1 MISDLTF
8 LTNESDRKLSTRL
21 NKLLSKS
28 SQFDCLVGYFYL
40 SGFYLI
46 QKSLEPCEKI
56 RILVGLK
63 TENQVYKALQEARI
77 QQAFNFRSTT
87 EIVKD
92 FKKVVLEQL
101 TNADETDEV
110 ETGIK
115 QFVRWCSEGKV
126 EVRAY
131 DKHPIHSKLYIFS
144 FNQDQVDKG
153 RVITGSSNLSVSGLH
168 NNLEF
173 NVELKSRSDY
183 DFAAEKFEELW
194 KESVEVSEDFIQT
207 VKNDSHLAQFSP
219 YQLFLK
225 FLYEYFRI
233 ELNQP
238 RKLEQDYQPNGFL
251 RLQYQHDAV
260 LTAKRIVQEYNGVF
274 IADVV
279 GLGKT
284 YMAAMLARELDG
296 RSLVI
301 APPALTDK
309 NNPGAWQNVFH
320 DFGVRGF
327 HVESVGKLDKIL
339 KEVDLSKYQ
348 YVFIDEAH
356 RFRNEDNETY
366 EKLHKICKSKVK
378 LPNGELKDKGVI
390 LVTAT
395 PFNNR
400 PNDLL
405 SQLKLFQSSRNSTL
419 PNLPNLDNFFRNLN
433 SRLRAYHRIND
444 REIYLKTMRENA
456 REVRERILKHLM
468 VRRTRS
474 EISSYYGEDLA
485 KQNLKFPEVADPQ
498 PVYYELSQREN
509 EIFTRTIERIA
520 RQISY
525 ARYRPLID
533 RYFRGNLDENRVAA
547 QNNLAAFMMVLLVKR
562 LESSFEAFR
571 LTLKRFIAIYQKFI
585 KAYHNGYVYVSKKRM
600 AQIFELIESADFE
613 AIEKLIEVDEAE
625 KYGSDEF
632 HPEFIADLEKDLR
645 VLLTI
650 DEDWKSIYRDPKW
663 EKFKHLLQ
671 NDPIFKN
678 SKLLVFT
685 ESKETAEYLT
695 DRIKD
700 ESNEKVICFNGS
712 SSKKDREEIILNF
725 DARVRNPKDDFRILI
740 TTDTLSEGVSLHR
753 SNVVINYDIPWNPT
767 RMMQR
772 VGRINR
778 VDTKFE
784 KVFTYN
790 FFPSDEGEEAIGLQ
804 AAAEAKIE
812 AFIEMLG
819 NDARLLTEN
828 EEVKS
833 FSLFQQITSKV
844 TITGESDEG
853 ENSELKYLQI
863 IRDVQQHHKELFAQ
877 IKSLPKKARASQK
890 IEKAKET
897 GALPNS
903 LLTYFRLGKLDKFYL
918 TTAKDSVAQEI
929 DFLEAAKIL
938 ETESKEKF
946 SVGKDFFQLLTKNQ
960 EALAI
965 ALQDDHETEYASG
978 SSRDAASKL
987 LKTLDY
993 FTQRKLTLDFTEDE
1007 EQFFKN
1013 AVKAL
1018 QTGELAKKT
1027 ISRISK
1033 AVQKINDSRAI
1044 LEVLKE
1050 NISVNDFVQKEVF
1063 TTEKQ
1068 YKSRE
1073 VILSEYFI

>member
-1 MISDLTF
+1 MTSDLTF

-28 SQFDCLVGYFYL
+28 SRFDCLVGYFYL
-40 SGFYLI
+40 SGFHRI
-46 QKSLEPCEKI
+46 QEFLEPCEKV

-63 TENQVYKALQEARI
+63 TENQIYKALQQAKEV
-77 QQAFNFRSTT
+77 QQKFNFRLPSETA
-87 EIVKD
+87 KD
-92 FKKVVLEQL
+92 FKNLVLDQL
-101 TNADETDEV
+101 NSADETFEV
-110 ETGIK
+110 ESGIK
-115 QFVRWCSEGKV
+115 QFVKWCSEGKV

-131 DKHPIHSKLYIFS
+131 DKHPIHAKLYIFS
-144 FNQDQVDKG
+144 FDENQVDKG
-153 RVITGSSNLSVSGLH
+153 RIITGSSNLSESGLH
-168 NNLEF
+168 GNLEF

-183 DFAAEKFEELW
+183 DFASEKFEELW
-194 KESVEVSEDFIQT
+194 KDSVEVSEDFVQA
-207 VKNDSHLAQFSP
+207 VKNESHLAQFTP

-225 FLYEYFRI
+225 FLYEYFRV

-238 RKLEQDYQPNGFL
+238 RKLEQEYQPSGFL

-260 LTAKRIVQEYNGVF
+260 LTAKRIVEEYNGVF

-284 YMAAMLARELDG
+284 YMAAMLARELNG

-327 HVESVGKLDKIL
+327 HVESVGKLDQIL
-339 KEVDLSKYQ
+339 KLDLSKFH

-378 LPNGELKDKGVI
+378 LPNGEVKEKGVI

-419 PNLPNLDNFFRNLN
+419 PNLPNLENFFRNLN

-444 REIYLKTMRENA
+444 RELYLSTMRENA
-456 REVRERILKHLM
+456 REVRERILKYLM

-474 EISSYYGEDLA
+474 EINNFYGDDLA

-498 PVYYELSQREN
+498 PVFYELSKREN

-520 RQISY
+520 KHISY

-533 RYFRGNLDENRVAA
+533 RYFKGNLDENRVAA

-585 KAYHNGYVYVSKKRM
+585 KAYHNGYVYVSKKRT
-600 AQIFELIESADFE
+600 AQIFELIESSDFD
-613 AIEKLIEVDEAE
+613 AIEKLIEAEEAE
-625 KYGSDEF
+625 KYGADEF
-632 HPEFIADLEKDLR
+632 YPAFISDLENDLR
-645 VLLTI
+645 VLTSI
-650 DEDWKSIYRDPKW
+650 EEDWKSIYRDPKW
-663 EKFKHLLQ
+663 EKFKNLLQ
-671 NDPIFKN
+671 NDPIFGS

-695 DRIKD
+695 NRIKD
-700 ESNEKVICFNGS
+700 ESDEKVICFNGS
-712 SSKKDREEIILNF
+712 SSKKDREEIIRNF
-725 DARVRNPKDDFRILI
+725 DARVRNPKDDYRILI
-740 TTDTLSEGVSLHR
+740 TTDTLAEGVSLHR

-790 FFPSDEGEEAIGLQ
+790 FFPSDEGEEAIGLR
-804 AAAEAKIE
+804 ASAEAKIE

-833 FSLFQQITSKV
+833 FTLFERITSKA
-844 TITGESDEG
+844 TITGESEED

-863 IRDVQQHHKELFAQ
+863 IRDIQQHHKELFAQ
-877 IKSLPKKARASQK
+877 VKSLPKKARASQK
-890 IEKAKET
+890 IEDSKEMNVS
-897 GALPNS
+897 PDS

-918 TTAKDSVAQEI
+918 ANDKDLAAKEI

-938 ETESKEKF
+938 QTNSKEKL
-946 SVGKDFFQLLTKNQ
+946 SVGKSFFELLTKNRT
-960 EALAI
+960 ALDI
-965 ALQDDHETEYASG
+965 ALQGDHETEYASG
-978 SSRDAASKL
+978 SSRDASGKL

-993 FTQRKLTLDFTEDE
+993 FMQKKLMLDFTEDE
-1007 EQFFKN
+1007 ELFFN
-1013 AVKAL
+1013 NTIKAL
-1018 QTGELAKKT
+1018 QNGELAKKT
-1027 ISRISK
+1027 ISKVSK
-1033 AVQKINDSRAI
+1033 AIQKINDSRAI

-1050 NISVNDFVQKEVF
+1050 NISLDDFTQTESS
-1063 TTEKQ
+1063 TTANQFKT
-1068 YKSRE
+1068 RE

>member
-8 LTNESDRKLSTRL
+8 LTNESERKLSTRL
-21 NKLLSKS
+21 NVLLSKS
-28 SQFDCLVGYFYL
+28 CRFDCLVGYFYL

-56 RILVGLK
+56 RILIGLK
-63 TENQVYKALQEARI
+63 TEHDVYKALQQAKI
-77 QQAFNFRSTT
+77 QQTFNFRSTA

-92 FKKVVLEQL
+92 FKKVVLEQII
-101 TNADETDEV
+101 NADETSEV
-110 ETGIK
+110 ETGIE

-144 FNQDQVDKG
+144 FDENQVDKG
-153 RVITGSSNLSVSGLH
+153 RVITGSSNLSVSGLQ

-173 NVELKSRSDY
+173 NVELKNRSDY

-194 KESVEVSEDFIQT
+194 KESVEVSQDFVQI
-207 VKNDSHLAQFSP
+207 VKNESHLAQFSP
-219 YQLFLK
+219 HQLFLK

-238 RKLEQDYQPNGFL
+238 RKLEQDYQPSGFL

-296 RSLVI
+296 RSLII

-327 HVESVGKLDKIL
+327 HVESVGKLDQIL
-339 KEVDLSKYQ
+339 KLDLSKFH

-405 SQLKLFQSSRNSTL
+405 SQLKLFQSSRSSTL

-433 SRLRAYHRIND
+433 NRLRMYHRIND
-444 REIYLKTMRENA
+444 RENYLNTMRENA
-456 REVRERILKHLM
+456 REIRERILKYLM

-474 EISSYYGEDLA
+474 EISNYYGEDLA

-498 PVYYELSQREN
+498 PVYYELSPREN
-509 EIFTRTIERIA
+509 EIFTRTIGRIA
-520 RQISY
+520 QQISY
-525 ARYRPLID
+525 ARYRPLIN
-533 RYFRGNLDENRVAA
+533 RYFKGNLDENRVAA

-571 LTLKRFIAIYQKFI
+571 LTLKRFISIYQKFI
-585 KAYHNGYVYVSKKRM
+585 KAYHNGYVYVSKKRT

-613 AIEKLIEVDEAE
+613 AIEKLIELEEAE
-625 KYGSDEF
+625 KYGADEF
-632 HPEFIADLEKDLR
+632 NPAFIADLENDLK
-645 VLLTI
+645 VLLAI
-650 DEDWKSIYRDPKW
+650 EEDWKSIYRDPKW
-663 EKFKHLLQ
+663 EKLKNLLQ
-671 NDPIFKN
+671 NNSIFQT
-678 SKLLVFT
+678 SKLLLFT

-695 DRIKD
+695 NRIKD
-700 ESNEKVICFNGS
+700 ESSEKVICFNGS
-712 SSKKDREEIILNF
+712 SSKKDREEIIQNF
-725 DARVRNPKDDFRILI
+725 DARVRHPKDDFRILI
-740 TTDTLSEGVSLHR
+740 TTDTLAEGVSLHR

-772 VGRINR
+772 VGRVNR

-784 KVFTYN
+784 QVFTYN

-844 TITGESDEG
+844 SITGESEED

-877 IKSLPKKARASQK
+877 IKSLPKKARACQK
-890 IEKAKET
+890 IEISDKKDVS
-897 GALPNS
+897 PDS

-918 TTAKDSVAQEI
+918 ANAQDLLAQEI

-938 ETESKEKF
+938 ETESKEKL
-946 SVGKDFFQLLTKNQ
+946 SIGKNFFPLLTKNQ
-960 EALAI
+960 SALAI
-965 ALQDDHETEYASG
+965 ALQDDHETEYSSG
-978 SSRDAASKL
+978 SSRDASSKL

-993 FTQRKLTLDFTEDE
+993 FMQKNLVLDFTEDE

-1013 AVKAL
+1013 VIKAL
-1018 QTGELAKKT
+1018 QNGELAKKT
-1027 ISRISK
+1027 ISKVSK
-1033 AVQKINDSRAI
+1033 AIQKINNSRSI
-1044 LEVLKE
+1044 LEVLKR
-1050 NISVNDFVQKEVF
+1050 NIAIDDFVQKESS
-1063 TTEKQ
+1063 TTEKPYQ
-1068 YKSRE
+1068 ARE
-1073 VILSEYFI
+1073 VILSEYFV

>member
-8 LTNESDRKLSTRL
+8 LTNEPERKLSTRL
-21 NKLLSKS
+21 NTLLSKS
-28 SQFDCLVGYFYL
+28 SRFDCLVGYFYL
-40 SGFYLI
+40 SGFHLI
-46 QKSLEPCEKI
+46 EKFLKPCEKV
-56 RILVGLK
+56 RILIGLK
-63 TENQVYKALQEARI
+63 TENQIYKALQQARI

-92 FKKVVLEQL
+92 VKKDVLEQL
-101 TNADETDEV
+101 TNADETIEV
-110 ETGIK
+110 ERGIE
-115 QFVRWCSEGKV
+115 QLVIWCSEGKV

-131 DKHPIHSKLYIFS
+131 DKHPVHSKLYIFS
-144 FNQDQVDKG
+144 FDENQVDKG
-153 RVITGSSNLSVSGLH
+153 RVITGSSNLSVSGLQ

-173 NVELKSRSDY
+173 NVELKNRSDY
-183 DFAAEKFEELW
+183 DFASEKFEELW
-194 KESVEVSEDFIQT
+194 KESVEVSEDFVQA
-207 VKNDSHLAQFSP
+207 VKNESHLAQFSP

-225 FLYEYFRI
+225 FLYEYFRV

-327 HVESVGKLDKIL
+327 HVESVGKLDQIL
-339 KEVDLSKYQ
+339 KLDLSKFH

-378 LPNGELKDKGVI
+378 LPNGEVKDKGVI

-405 SQLKLFQSSRNSTL
+405 SQLKLFQSSRNSSL
-419 PNLPNLDNFFRNLN
+419 PNLPNLENFFRNLN

-444 REIYLKTMRENA
+444 RELYLTTMRENA
-456 REVRERILKHLM
+456 REVRERILKYLM

-474 EISSYYGEDLA
+474 EISSYYGDDLA

-498 PVYYELSQREN
+498 SIYYELSQREN

-520 RQISY
+520 QQISY

-533 RYFRGNLDENRVAA
+533 RYFKGNLDENRVAA

-613 AIEKLIEVDEAE
+613 AIEKLIEADEAE

-650 DEDWKSIYRDPKW
+650 EEDWKSIYRDPKW
-663 EKFKHLLQ
+663 EKFKNLLQ

-695 DRIKD
+695 NRIKD

-712 SSKKDREEIILNF
+712 SSKKDREEIIRNF
-725 DARVRNPKDDFRILI
+725 DARVQKPKDDYRILI
-740 TTDTLSEGVSLHR
+740 TTDTLAEGVSLHR

-833 FSLFQQITSKV
+833 FSLFEQITSKA
-844 TITGESDEG
+844 TITGESEED

-863 IRDVQQHHKELFAQ
+863 IRDIQQHHKELFAQ
-877 IKSLPKKARASQK
+877 IKSLPKKARASHK
-890 IEKAKET
+890 IENSNTKSV
-897 GALPNS
+897 LPDS

-918 TTAKDSVAQEI
+918 ANAENSLAKEI

-938 ETESKEKF
+938 ETESKEKL
-946 SVGKDFFQLLTKNQ
+946 SVGKNFFPLLTKNQ
-960 EALAI
+960 EALAL

-978 SSRDAASKL
+978 SSRDASSKL

-993 FTQRKLTLDFTEDE
+993 FIQKKLTLDFTEDE
-1007 EQFFKN
+1007 EQFFRN
-1013 AVKAL
+1013 VIKAL
-1018 QTGELAKKT
+1018 QNGELAKKT
-1027 ISRISK
+1027 ISKVSK
-1033 AVQKINDSRAI
+1033 TIQKINDSRSI
-1044 LEVLKE
+1044 LEVLKQ
-1050 NISVNDFVQKEVF
+1050 NIVIEDFVQKESS

-1068 YKSRE
+1068 NKTRE

>member
-8 LTNESDRKLSTRL
+8 LTNESERKLSTRL

-56 RILVGLK
+56 RILIGLK
-63 TENQVYKALQEARI
+63 TENQVYEALQRARI

-101 TNADETDEV
+101 TNADETAEV

-115 QFVRWCSEGKV
+115 QFVRWCSEEKV

-194 KESVEVSEDFIQT
+194 KESVEVSEDFVQA
-207 VKNDSHLAQFSP
+207 VKNESHLAQFSP

-225 FLYEYFRI
+225 FLYEYFQI

-238 RKLEQDYQPNGFL
+238 RKLEQDYQPAGFL

-327 HVESVGKLDKIL
+327 HVESVGKLDQIL
-339 KEVDLSKYQ
+339 KLDLSKFH

-378 LPNGELKDKGVI
+378 LPNGEVKDKGVI

-419 PNLPNLDNFFRNLN
+419 PNLPNLENFFRNLN

-444 REIYLKTMRENA
+444 RELYLTTMRDNA
-456 REVRERILKHLM
+456 REVRERILKYLM

-474 EISSYYGEDLA
+474 EISSYYGDDLA

-498 PVYYELSQREN
+498 SIYYELSQREN

-520 RQISY
+520 QQISY

-533 RYFRGNLDENRVAA
+533 QYFRGNLEENRIAA

-571 LTLKRFIAIYQKFI
+571 LTLKRFISIYQKFI

-613 AIEKLIEVDEAE
+613 AIEKLIETDEAE

-650 DEDWKSIYRDPKW
+650 EEDWKSIYRDPKW
-663 EKFKHLLQ
+663 EKFKDLLQ

-695 DRIKD
+695 NRIKD

-712 SSKKDREEIILNF
+712 SSKKDREEIIRNF
-725 DARVRNPKDDFRILI
+725 DARVQKPKDDYRILI
-740 TTDTLSEGVSLHR
+740 TTDTLAEGVSLHR

-833 FSLFQQITSKV
+833 FSLFEQITSKA
-844 TITGESDEG
+844 TITGESEED

-877 IKSLPKKARASQK
+877 IKALPKKARASQQ
-890 IEKAKET
+890 IENSSGKSVS
-897 GALPNS
+897 PDS

-918 TTAKDSVAQEI
+918 ATAKDSLAQEI
-929 DFLEAAKIL
+929 DFLQAAKIL
-938 ETESKEKF
+938 ETESKEKM
-946 SVGKDFFQLLTKNQ
+946 SVGKNFFPLLAKNQ
-960 EALAI
+960 DALAV
-965 ALQDDHETEYASG
+965 ALQGDHETEYSLG
-978 SSRDAASKL
+978 SNRDTSSKL

-993 FTQRKLTLDFTEDE
+993 FMQKNLMLDFTEDE

-1013 AVKAL
+1013 VIKAL
-1018 QTGELAKKT
+1018 ENGELAKKT
-1027 ISRISK
+1027 ISKVSK
-1033 AVQKINDSRAI
+1033 AIQKINDSRSI
-1044 LEVLKE
+1044 LEVLKK
-1050 NISVNDFVQKEVF
+1050 NISIDDFVQKESS

-1068 YKSRE
+1068 HKARE

>member
-8 LTNESDRKLSTRL
+8 LTNEPERKLSTRL
-21 NKLLSKS
+21 NTLLTKS
-28 SQFDCLVGYFYL
+28 SRFDCLVGYFYL

-46 QKSLEPCEKI
+46 QKSLEPCERI
-56 RILVGLK
+56 RILIGLK
-63 TENQVYKALQEARI
+63 TENQVYKALQQARI
-77 QQAFNFRSTT
+77 QQAFSFRSTT
-87 EIVKD
+87 ETVKD

-101 TNADETDEV
+101 TNAEETDEV

-144 FNQDQVDKG
+144 FDENQVDKG

-168 NNLEF
+168 NNFEF

-183 DFAAEKFEELW
+183 DFASEKFEELW

-207 VKNDSHLAQFSP
+207 VKNESHLAQFSP

-225 FLYEYFRI
+225 FLYEYFRT

-260 LTAKRIVQEYNGVF
+260 LTAKRIVEEYNGVF

-327 HVESVGKLDKIL
+327 HVESVGKLDQIL
-339 KEVDLSKYQ
+339 KLDLSKFH

-378 LPNGELKDKGVI
+378 LPNGEVKDKGVI

-419 PNLPNLDNFFRNLN
+419 PNLPNLENFFRNLN

-444 REIYLKTMRENA
+444 RELYLSTMRENA
-456 REVRERILKHLM
+456 REVRERILKYLM

-474 EISSYYGEDLA
+474 EISSYYGDDLA

-498 PVYYELSQREN
+498 SIYYELSQREN

-520 RQISY
+520 QQISY

-533 RYFRGNLDENRVAA
+533 RYFKGNLDENRVAA

-613 AIEKLIEVDEAE
+613 GIEKLIEADEAE

-632 HPEFIADLEKDLR
+632 HHEFIGDLEKDLR
-645 VLLTI
+645 VLLAI
-650 DEDWKSIYRDPKW
+650 EEDWKSIYRDPKW
-663 EKFKHLLQ
+663 EKFKDLLQ

-695 DRIKD
+695 NRIKD

-712 SSKKDREEIILNF
+712 SSKKDREEIIRNF
-725 DARVRNPKDDFRILI
+725 DARVQKPKDDYRILI
-740 TTDTLSEGVSLHR
+740 TTDTLAEGVSLHR

-778 VDTKFE
+778 VDTKFD

-833 FSLFQQITSKV
+833 FSLFEQITSKA
-844 TITGESDEG
+844 TITGESEED

-890 IEKAKET
+890 IEDSNTKNVF
-897 GALPNS
+897 PDS

-918 TTAKDSVAQEI
+918 ASAENSLAKEI

-938 ETESKEKF
+938 ETESKEKH
-946 SVGKDFFQLLTKNQ
+946 SVGKSFFPLLAKNQ

-965 ALQDDHETEYASG
+965 ALQDDHETQYASG
-978 SSRDAASKL
+978 SSRDASGKL

-993 FTQRKLTLDFTEDE
+993 FIQKKLTLDFTEDE

-1013 AVKAL
+1013 VVKAL
-1018 QTGELAKKT
+1018 QNGELAKKT
-1027 ISRISK
+1027 ISKVSK
-1033 AVQKINDSRAI
+1033 AIQKINDSRGI

-1050 NISVNDFVQKEVF
+1050 NISIEDFVQKEAS

-1068 YKSRE
+1068 NKARE
-1073 VILSEYFI
+1073 VILSEYFS

>member
-1 MISDLTF
+1 MNSDLTF
-8 LTNESDRKLSTRL
+8 LTNEAERKLSTRL

-28 SQFDCLVGYFYL
+28 SRFDCLVGYFYL

-46 QKSLEPCEKI
+46 QKSLEPCEKV
-56 RILVGLK
+56 RILIGLK
-63 TENQVYKALQEARI
+63 TESEVYKALQRVKI
-77 QQAFNFRSTT
+77 QGELEFHRPTI

-101 TNADETDEV
+101 NEAVETAEV
-110 ETGIK
+110 EEGIDH
-115 QFVRWCSEGKV
+115 FVRLCSEGKV

-131 DKHPIHSKLYIFS
+131 DKHPIHAKLYIFS

-153 RVITGSSNLSVSGLH
+153 RVITGSSNLSISGLH

-173 NVELKSRSDY
+173 NVELKNSSDY
-183 DFAAEKFEELW
+183 DFASEQFERLW
-194 KESVEVSEDFIQT
+194 KESVEVSEDFVQT
-207 VKNDSHLAQFSP
+207 VKNESHLAQFSP

-238 RKLEQDYQPNGFL
+238 RELEQDYQPDGFL

-339 KEVDLSKYQ
+339 KQDLSKYH

-378 LPNGELKDKGVI
+378 LPNGELKDKGII

-405 SQLKLFQSSRNSTL
+405 SLLKLFQSSRNSTL

-433 SRLRAYHRIND
+433 TRLRVFHRITD
-444 REIYLKTMRENA
+444 RENYVKTMRENA
-456 REVRERILKHLM
+456 REVRERILKYLM

-474 EISSYYGEDLA
+474 EISNYYGEDLA

-498 PVYYELSQREN
+498 PVFYELSQREN

-520 RQISY
+520 RQIAY
-525 ARYRPLID
+525 VRYRPLID
-533 RYFRGNLDENRVAA
+533 RYFKGDLDENRTTA
-547 QNNLAAFMMVLLVKR
+547 QNNLAAFMKVLLVKR

-571 LTLKRFIAIYQKFI
+571 LTLERFISNYRKFI
-585 KAYHNGYVYVSKKRM
+585 KAYHNGYVYVSKKRA
-600 AQIFELIESADFE
+600 AQIFELIENADFA
-613 AIEKLIEVDEAE
+613 AIEKFIDDDEAE
-625 KYGSDEF
+625 KYGADEF
-632 HPEFIADLEKDLR
+632 NPEFISDLESDLR
-645 VLLTI
+645 VLLSI
-650 DEDWKSIYRDPKW
+650 EEDWKSIYRDPKW
-663 EKFKHLLQ
+663 DKLKFLLQ
-671 NDPIFKN
+671 NDTIFHN
-678 SKLLVFT
+678 SKLLLFT
-685 ESKETAEYLT
+685 ESRETAEYLT
-695 DRIKD
+695 KRIKD
-700 ESNEKVICFNGS
+700 ELNEKVICFSGS
-712 SSKKDREEIILNF
+712 SSKKDREIILQNF
-725 DARVRNPKDDFRILI
+725 DARVRNPKDDYRILI
-740 TTDTLSEGVSLHR
+740 TTDALAEGVSLHR

-784 KVFTYN
+784 EVFTYN
-790 FFPSDEGEEAIGLQ
+790 FLPSKEGEDAIGLQ

-828 EEVKS
+828 EEIKS
-833 FSLFQQITSKV
+833 FSLFQRITSKA
-844 TITGESDEG
+844 TITGESEEDET
-853 ENSELKYLQI
+853 SELKYLQI
-863 IRDVQQHHKELFAQ
+863 IRDIQQHQKELFAQ
-877 IKSLPKKARASQK
+877 IRNLPKKARA
-890 IEKAKET
+890 AKET
-897 GALPNS
+897 PTHKDS
-903 LLTYFRLGKLDKFYL
+903 LLTYFRIGKLDKFYL
-918 TTAKDSVAQEI
+918 ADKKSASAKEI
-929 DFLEAAKIL
+929 DFLEAVNLI
-938 ETESKEKF
+938 ETDIKEKF
-946 SVGKDFFQLLTKNQ
+946 PVGKDFFALLEKNQ
-960 EALAI
+960 NALAHS
-965 ALQDDHETEYASG
+965 LQTDEETTFAPT
-978 SSRDAASKL
+978 SSRDVVTKL
-987 LKTLDY
+987 RRRLLIFKPE
-993 FTQRKLTLDFTEDE
+993 QMQDFTDTE
-1007 EQFFKN
+1007 ETFWQDTIQN
-1013 AVKAL
+1013 LQIGAV
-1018 QTGELAKKT
+1018 AKKT
-1027 ISRISK
+1027 VNRTWK
-1033 AVQKINDSRAI
+1033 AIEKIGDARGV
-1044 LEVLKE
+1044 LEVLKKNLQFDGFKAE
-1050 NISVNDFVQKEVF
+1050 DTPK
-1063 TTEKQ
+1063 TEKQ
-1068 YKSRE
+1068 IKLRE
-1073 VILSEYFI
+1073 VILSEYFL

>member
-8 LTNESDRKLSTRL
+8 LTNEPERKLSKRL
-21 NKLLSKS
+21 NTLLSKS
-28 SQFDCLVGYFYL
+28 SRFDCLVGYFYL
-40 SGFYLI
+40 SGFHLI
-46 QKSLEPCEKI
+46 EKFLKPCEKV
-56 RILVGLK
+56 RILIGLK
-63 TENQVYKALQEARI
+63 TENQIYKALQQARI

-92 FKKVVLEQL
+92 VKKDVLEQL
-101 TNADETDEV
+101 TNADETIEV
-110 ETGIK
+110 ERGIE
-115 QFVRWCSEGKV
+115 QLVLWCSEGKV

-144 FNQDQVDKG
+144 FDENQVDKG
-153 RVITGSSNLSVSGLH
+153 RVITGSSNLSVSGLQ

-173 NVELKSRSDY
+173 NVELKNRSDY
-183 DFAAEKFEELW
+183 DFASEKFEELW
-194 KESVEVSEDFIQT
+194 KESVEVSEDFVQA
-207 VKNDSHLAQFSP
+207 VKNESHLAQFSP

-225 FLYEYFRI
+225 FLYEYFRV

-327 HVESVGKLDKIL
+327 HVESVGKLDQIL
-339 KEVDLSKYQ
+339 KLDLSKFH

-378 LPNGELKDKGVI
+378 LPNGEVKDKGVI

-405 SQLKLFQSSRNSTL
+405 SQLKLFQSSRNSSL
-419 PNLPNLDNFFRNLN
+419 PNLPNLENFFRNLN

-444 REIYLKTMRENA
+444 RELYLSTMRENA
-456 REVRERILKHLM
+456 REVRERILKYLM

-474 EISSYYGEDLA
+474 EISSYYGDDLA

-498 PVYYELSQREN
+498 SIYYELSQREN

-520 RQISY
+520 QQISY

-533 RYFRGNLDENRVAA
+533 RYFKGNLDENRVAA

-613 AIEKLIEVDEAE
+613 AIEKLIEADEAE

-650 DEDWKSIYRDPKW
+650 EEDWKSIYRDPKW
-663 EKFKHLLQ
+663 EKFKNLLQ

-695 DRIKD
+695 NRIKD

-712 SSKKDREEIILNF
+712 SSKKDREEIIRNF
-725 DARVRNPKDDFRILI
+725 DARVQKPKDDYRILI
-740 TTDTLSEGVSLHR
+740 TTDTLAEGVSLHR

-778 VDTKFE
+778 VDTKFD

-833 FSLFQQITSKV
+833 FSLFEQITSKA
-844 TITGESDEG
+844 TITGESEED

-863 IRDVQQHHKELFAQ
+863 IRDIQQHHKELFAQ
-877 IKSLPKKARASQK
+877 IKSLPKKARASHK
-890 IEKAKET
+890 IESSNTKNVF
-897 GALPNS
+897 PDS

-918 TTAKDSVAQEI
+918 ASAENSLAKEI

-938 ETESKEKF
+938 ETESKETL
-946 SVGKDFFQLLTKNQ
+946 SVGKNFFPLLTKNQ

-978 SSRDAASKL
+978 SSRDASSKL

-993 FTQRKLTLDFTEDE
+993 FIQKKLTLDFTEDE

-1013 AVKAL
+1013 AIKAL
-1018 QTGELAKKT
+1018 QNGELAKKT
-1027 ISRISK
+1027 ISKVSK
-1033 AVQKINDSRAI
+1033 AIQKINDSRSI
-1044 LEVLKE
+1044 LEVLKQ
-1050 NISVNDFVQKEVF
+1050 NITIEDFVQKESS

-1068 YKSRE
+1068 NKVRE